1 LLAHDLEMLKSLDYQ
16 RLSEEVVEVKRM
28 LSSLINKLRA
38 ES

>member
-1 LLAHDLEMLKSLDYQ
+1 LEMLKSLDYQ

-28 LSSLINKLRA
+28 LPSLINKLRA